1 MVKVLDHGHVE
12 LLEVMPHNQDI
23 TEAIT
28 SAARVSYGSGTK
40 SVSDN
45 ITLMRYLFR
54 NHHTSPFEMVE
65 LKWRVKLPLFV
76 ARQWIRHRTAS
87 VNEISARYS
96 DVTDADYYVPDFRVQ
111 STSNKQCSE
120 DRHVDAHIAA
130 DLKERY
136 IAATE
141 QCREAY
147 EQALKAGV
155 AREVARTVLPV
166 SMYTEWI
173 WKCDLHN
180 TLKFLSQRM
189 HTHAQW
195 EIRQYAQ
202 AMHDTLQQLCPDV
215 MQAWQDYEVNCIRFT
230 ANDIRALSGD
240 TSGMSKRECS
250 EFEEKRKVLFH
261 E

>member
-1 MVKVLDHGHVE
+1 MVNVLDHGYVE
-12 LLEVMPHNQDI
+12 LLEVMPEHRNI

-45 ITLMRYLFR
+45 VTLMRYLLR

-96 DVTDADYYVPDFRVQ
+96 DVTDVDYYVPNFRVQ
-111 STSNKQCSE
+111 SISNKQCSE
-120 DRHVDAHIAA
+120 DSTVDETTCAR
-130 DLKERY
+130 LKEQY
-136 IAATE
+136 LEAANK
-141 QCREAY
+141 CRQVY
-147 EQALKAGV
+147 EQAVQSGV
-155 AREVARTVLPV
+155 AREVARTILPV

-180 TLKFLSQRM
+180 TLKFLGQRL
-189 HTHAQW
+189 HKHAQW

-202 AMHDTLQQLCPDV
+202 AMHTVLRELCPDV
-215 MQAWQDYEVNCIRFT
+215 VQAWEDYELNCIRLN
-230 ANDIRALSGD
+230 ASDVRALSGD
-240 TSGMSKRECS
+240 TQGMSKRECL

-261 E
+261 D